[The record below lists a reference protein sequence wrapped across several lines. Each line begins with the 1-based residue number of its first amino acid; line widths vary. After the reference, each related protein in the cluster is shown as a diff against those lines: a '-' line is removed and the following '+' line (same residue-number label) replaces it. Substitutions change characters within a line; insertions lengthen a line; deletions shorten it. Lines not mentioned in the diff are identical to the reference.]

1 MSASPSTHPSF
12 SQSLWNANQALYQST
27 LDLPFNQE
35 LAAGTLSMERFRHYM
50 IQDAHYLVAY
60 GRALAV
66 TAAKSD
72 NAEGV
77 VQFANAANEAVV
89 VERSLHD
96 GFMRDFGVTPDQFA
110 ATPLTAAC
118 HHYTSY
124 LVSTAWSAPYP
135 VAVAALL
142 PCFWIY
148 AEVGRNIHARS
159 AANNPYQPWVDT
171 YASEKFHAAVRG
183 VCATVDRLAD
193 NATDATRAA
202 IHITYSDAA
211 RLEWMFWDSAYREA
225 GWPQQMP
232 V

>member
-1 MSASPSTHPSF
+1 
-12 SQSLWNANQALYQST
+12 
-27 LDLPFNQE
+27 
-35 LAAGTLSMERFRHYM
+35 M

-96 GFMRDFGVTPDQFA
+96 GFMRDFGVTPGQFA
-110 ATPLTAAC
+110 AVPLTPAC
-118 HHYTSY
+118 HHYTSF
-124 LVSTAWSAPYP
+124 LVATAWSAPYP

-148 AEVGRNIHARS
+148 AEVGRDIHARS
-159 AANNPYQPWVDT
+159 APGNPYQSWVDT
-171 YASEKFHAAVRG
+171 YASEEFHAAVRG

-193 NATDATRAA
+193 GATQATRAA
-202 IHITYSDAA
+202 MHAAYRDAA
-211 RLEWMFWDSAYREA
+211 RLEWLFWDSAYRLAE
-225 GWPQQMP
+225 WPTDAAELP
-232 V
+232 KK

>member
-1 MSASPSTHPSF
+1 MSTRISF
-12 SQSLWNANQALYQST
+12 SQSLWDANQALFQST
-27 LDLPFNQE
+27 LELPFNQE
-35 LAAGTLSMERFRHYM
+35 LAAGTLSQERFRHYM

-89 VERSLHD
+89 VERALHG
-96 GFMRDFGVTPDQFA
+96 GFMRDFGVSAEQFA
-110 ATPLTAAC
+110 ATPLTPAC
-118 HHYTSY
+118 HHYTSF

-148 AEVGRNIHARS
+148 AEVGRDIHARS
-159 AANNPYQPWVDT
+159 ASDNPYQAWVDT
-171 YASEKFHAAVRG
+171 YASEEFHAAVRG
-183 VCATVDRLAD
+183 VCATVDRLAEG
-193 NATDATRAA
+193 ATESSRAA
-202 IHITYSDAA
+202 MRAAYRDAA
-211 RLEWMFWDSAYREA
+211 RLEWMFWDSAYQLA
-225 GWPQQMP
+225 DWPKSLR
-232 V
+232 

>member
-1 MSASPSTHPSF
+1 MSF
-12 SQSLWNANQALYQST
+12 SQSLWQANLPLFQST
-27 LDLPFNQE
+27 LELPFNQE
-35 LAAGTLSMERFRHYM
+35 LAAGTLSRERFCHYM

-89 VERSLHD
+89 VERALHG
-96 GFMRDFGVTPDQFA
+96 GFMRDFGVTPEQFA
-110 ATPLTAAC
+110 ATPLTPAC

-124 LVSTAWSAPYP
+124 LLATAWSTAYP

-148 AEVGRNIHARS
+148 AEVGRDIHARS
-159 AANNPYQPWVDT
+159 AKDNPYQAWVDT
-171 YASEKFHAAVRG
+171 YASEEFHAAVRG
-183 VCATVDRLAD
+183 VCATADRLAEE
-193 NATDATRAA
+193 ATEATRAA
-202 IHITYSDAA
+202 MHAAYKDAA
-211 RLEWMFWDSAYREA
+211 RLEWMFWDSAYRL
-225 GWPQQMP
+225 GQWPC
-232 V
+232 

>member
-1 MSASPSTHPSF
+1 MSF
-12 SQSLWNANQALYQST
+12 SQSLWNANQALFQST
-27 LDLPFNQE
+27 LELPFNQE
-35 LAAGTLSMERFRHYM
+35 LAAGTLSRERFCHYM

-89 VERSLHD
+89 VERALHG
-96 GFMRDFGVTPDQFA
+96 GFMRDFGVTPEQFA
-110 ATPLTAAC
+110 AAPLTPAC

-124 LVSTAWSAPYP
+124 LLATAWSASYP

-148 AEVGRNIHARS
+148 AEVGRDIHARS
-159 AANNPYQPWVDT
+159 AKDNPYQAWVDT
-171 YASEKFHAAVRG
+171 YASEEFHAAVRG
-183 VCATVDRLAD
+183 VCATVDRLAAD
-193 NATDATRAA
+193 ANEATRAA
-202 IHITYSDAA
+202 MHAAYKDAA
-211 RLEWMFWDSAYREA
+211 RLEWMFWDSAYRLD
-225 GWPQQMP
+225 GWQGALK
-232 V
+232 